1 MAYNSACPY
10 TYSTFPNG
18 LRLVHVRRKGEVEYF
33 GMVVNAGSRDETP
46 TEFGLAHFV
55 EHTIFK
61 GTRKRR
67 SWHIVNRM
75 ESVGGEL
82 NAYTTKEETVIYTV
96 FPKGSLLRAV
106 ELCADLVSASIF
118 PEKELEKEREVVKDE
133 ISSYLDSPSESIF
146 DDFDERIFAGSRMS
160 HNILGTPENIDSFT
174 SASCRQWIDKW
185 YSPGNIVL
193 FYTGATNEKRL
204 NEMVEKYFGFFNYPF
219 QANDRNTPEINP
231 RFDITVEKNLHQMHT
246 IAGIRVPGIKSDMRP
261 ALSLLVNMIGGPGM
275 NSILN
280 FEMREKRG
288 LVYSVDASSALYSD
302 CGLLSIYYGCDPED
316 SDKCRDILCRSLE
329 RIPREITRRKLESA
343 KKQLIGQ
350 LALARQNNENNAIS
364 AGRQILYFGYVAT
377 PQQCAEEIR
386 RITPE
391 TFIAAATTLSPDN
404 ISFLTF
410 K

>member
-1 MAYNSACPY
+1 M
-10 TYSTFPNG
+10 
-18 LRLVHVRRKGEVEYF
+18 RRKGEVEYF

-46 TEFGLAHFV
+46 QEFGLAHFV

-82 NAYTTKEETVIYTV
+82 NAYTTKEETVLYTV

-106 ELCADLVSASIF
+106 ELCSDLVSASVF

-133 ISSYLDSPSESIF
+133 ISSYLDSPSEAIF
-146 DDFDERIFAGSRMS
+146 DDFDEHIFAGSRMS
-160 HNILGTPENIDSFT
+160 HNILGTSENIDSFT
-174 SASCRQWIDKW
+174 PASCRQWIDKW

-193 FYTGATNEKRL
+193 FYTGSTNEKRL
-204 NEMVEKYFGFFNYPF
+204 TDLIEKHFGFFNHPF
-219 QANDRNTPEINP
+219 AGNNRITPEINP
-231 RFDITVEKNLHQMHT
+231 RFDITVEKNLHQMHI
-246 IAGIRVPGIKSDMRP
+246 IAGVRVPGIRSDMRP
-261 ALSLLVNMIGGPGM
+261 AFSLLVNMIGGPGM

-302 CGLLSIYYGCDPED
+302 CGILSIYYGCDPED
-316 SDKCRDILCRSLE
+316 SDRCREILCRSLE
-329 RIPREITRRKLESA
+329 RIPHELTHRKLESA

-364 AGRQILYFGYVAT
+364 AGRQILYFGSIAT
-377 PQQCAEEIR
+377 PQQCADEIL

-391 TFIAAATTLSPDN
+391 EFIAAASTLSPDN

>member
-1 MAYNSACPY
+1 
-10 TYSTFPNG
+10 
-18 LRLVHVRRKGEVEYF
+18 
-33 GMVVNAGSRDETP
+33 MVVNAGSRDETP
-46 TEFGLAHFV
+46 HEFGLAHFV

-106 ELCADLVSASIF
+106 ELCADLVSASVF

-160 HNILGTPENIDSFT
+160 HNILGTPENIGSFT
-174 SASCRQWIDKW
+174 SASCRQWIDRW

-193 FYTGATNEKRL
+193 FYTGTTNEKRL
-204 NEMVEKYFGFFNYPF
+204 NDLIEKHFGFFNHPF
-219 QANDRNTPEINP
+219 TANDRLVPETNP

-261 ALSLLVNMIGGPGM
+261 AFSLLVNMIGGPGM

-329 RIPREITRRKLESA
+329 RIPRGITRRKLESA

-377 PQQCAEEIR
+377 PQQCAEEII

-391 TFIAAATTLSPDN
+391 TFIAAATTLSPGN